1 MYTIKQIQ
9 AQEAYTVRHPVLRE
23 GKPIESCSFPNDDL
37 ISTQHFGLFVNKK
50 IVGVVSLFQNK
61 NATFSAE
68 NQWQIRG
75 MAVLPHFQ
83 KKGFGRKL
91 ISHCEENIDSKNV
104 VIWFN
109 ARENAVPFYEKLG
122 YKKMDNAFVIENIGL
137 HFVMY
142 KEFNNVNE

>member
-23 GKPIESCSFPNDDL
+23 GKPIDSCCFPNDDL

-61 NATFSAE
+61 NITFNAE

-83 KKGFGRKL
+83 KQGFGRNL
-91 ISHCEENIDSKNV
+91 ISHCEENVGSKNT

-122 YKKMDNAFVIENIGL
+122 YKKTGNAFLIESIGL

-142 KEFNNVNE
+142 RELKNVND

>member
-91 ISHCEENIDSKNV
+91 ISHCEENIDSKNA

-122 YKKMDNAFVIENIGL
+122 YKKIDKAFLIESIGL